1 MKKTL
6 KIFLVLTI
14 LYAIMIF
21 YLSSI
26 SDLILPKE
34 WLIYL
39 SYYTGLLQHSDYLFL
54 LSPFYPLLKQQDK
67 VLHIL
72 LYFGFGIVLFL
83 TMKSTGRPVIKAL
96 ALASLIGILYGA
108 TDEFHQSFVP
118 GRSANIMDL
127 VADITGLLFA
137 MSMFIIFYFIKYMFF
152 YLVKLKNEK
161 IIR

>member
-1 MKKTL
+1 ML
-6 KIFLVLTI
+6 KIFLILTA

-26 SDLILPKE
+26 SDLTLPKG
-34 WLIYL
+34 WLIQL

-72 LYFGFGIVLFL
+72 LYFGFGILLFL
-83 TMKSTGRPVIKAL
+83 TLRSTGRPVIKAL
-96 ALASLIGILYGA
+96 ALALLIGILYGA

-118 GRSANIMDL
+118 GRSANIMDM
-127 VADITGLLFA
+127 VADVTGLLFA
-137 MSMFIIFYFIKYMFF
+137 MSIFIIFYFIKSMYF
-152 YLVKLKNEK
+152 YLARLKNEK
-161 IIR
+161 ITR